1 VSGDATGEPVD
12 DPDAALRADR
22 RRLTWGGA
30 AWLFVLA
37 AIGVVQIVRG
47 QWIDAAIF
55 GVTTLLLV
63 AAVLLV
69 PVGTPTRRPGIRR
82 IIAGGAVVAAILGLS
97 TRHGA
102 VAAIT
107 MIVAGVAAVLI
118 VWPPVDRPAPE
129 APWPKALRRLAF
141 AWTVIWIVGCLW
153 ELLEFVLGGLIPNG
167 RITHPALSDLLDPI
181 VTPGIGQLAF
191 AMIWVAAGIF
201 LVRRGGRR

>member
-1 VSGDATGEPVD
+1 VSGETAGEPVEQ
-12 DPDAALRADR
+12 PDAAVRADH

-37 AIGVVQIVRG
+37 AIGVVQIVRH

-63 AAVLLV
+63 VAVVLV
-69 PVGTPTRRPGIRR
+69 PVGRATSRPGIRPLV
-82 IIAGGAVVAAILGLS
+82 AGGAVIAAVLGLS

-102 VAAIT
+102 IAAIT
-107 MIVAGVAAVLI
+107 MIVAGIAAVGI
-118 VWPPVDRPAPE
+118 AWPPVDRAAPAG
-129 APWPKALRRLAF
+129 PWPKALRRLAV
-141 AWTVIWIVGCLW
+141 AWTLIWIIACLW
-153 ELLEFVLGGLIPNG
+153 ELLEFVLGGLVPTG

-181 VTPGIGQLAF
+181 VTPGIGQLLF
-191 AMIWVAAGIF
+191 ALLWVAAGIF

>member
-1 VSGDATGEPVD
+1 VSGETAGEPVEQ
-12 DPDAALRADR
+12 PDAAVRADH

-37 AIGVVQIVRG
+37 AIGVVQIVRH

-63 AAVLLV
+63 VAVVLV
-69 PVGTPTRRPGIRR
+69 PVGRATSRPGIRPLV
-82 IIAGGAVVAAILGLS
+82 AGGAVIAAVLGLS

-102 VAAIT
+102 IAAIT
-107 MIVAGVAAVLI
+107 MIVAGIAAVAI
-118 VWPPVDRPAPE
+118 AWPPVDRAARPG
-129 APWPKALRRLAF
+129 PWPKALRRLAV
-141 AWTVIWIVGCLW
+141 AWTLIWIIACLW
-153 ELLEFVLGGLIPNG
+153 ELLEFVLGGLVPTG

-181 VTPGIGQLAF
+181 VTPGIGQLVF
-191 AMIWVAAGIF
+191 ALLWVAAGIF